1 MIAACDLADDLRD
14 AIVEYQVS
22 TDVGKR
28 APGSSLIQLAVLTAG
43 GNLRADLQIDCESQT
58 QRFEKTLNADRPS
71 QDIGQ
76 TQFYFWLA

>member
-28 APGSSLIQLAVLTAG
+28 ALGSSLIQLAVLTAG

-58 QRFEKTLNADRPS
+58 QRF
-71 QDIGQ
+71 
-76 TQFYFWLA
+76 